1 MFVKLVRLSRDAELR
16 NINGNTVLK
25 VNAAYDIGRGDN
37 KKGQFIDLTM
47 WGSQTE
53 KLLQYLTKG
62 KQLLIHADDIEP
74 YYYNEKAYLRGKLLS
89 LEFVAQAK
97 TQDAHN
103 ESKSNGYQKQS
114 NNLDDDLPF

>member
-16 NINGNTVLK
+16 TIKDNTVLK
-25 VNAAYDIGRGDN
+25 VNAVYDIGRGDS

-47 WGSQTE
+47 WGNNAV
-53 KLLQYLTKG
+53 KLAEYLTKG

-74 YYYNEKAYLRGKLLS
+74 YCHNDKAYLRGKLLS
-89 LEFVAQAK
+89 IEFVAQAK

-103 ESKSNGYQKQS
+103 EAKSNGYQRQ
-114 NNLDDDLPF
+114 NNDLDDELPF